1 MKMALIKGNSDCDGA
16 LLSDVLS
23 DSLGVSLIFPIDLK
37 EVRGD
42 QLHEVHTVL
51 L

>member
-1 MKMALIKGNSDCDGA
+1 MALIKGNSDCKGV

-23 DSLGVSLIFPIDLK
+23 DGLGIELSLIFPIDLK

-42 QLHEVHTVL
+42 RLH
-51 L
+51 

>member
-23 DSLGVSLIFPIDLK
+23 DGLGIELSLIFPIDLK

-42 QLHEVHTVL
+42 RLH
-51 L
+51 